1 MPSGKARWTRQHVF
15 GSRPRC
21 ESVNEEGDTGMP
33 VVEDPTETGRL
44 LHRRDELV
52 RRQELLSERVALFEN
67 PVSRRQLDELTI
79 EISLVR
85 ERLSEV
91 GVFSS

>member
-1 MPSGKARWTRQHVF
+1 
-15 GSRPRC
+15 
-21 ESVNEEGDTGMP
+21 MP